1 MKCLAIDLGGS
12 YMKYALIDGEGNLSE
27 KGEAPSPVT
36 GIENFVHTVVGVY
49 EKFAGCVEGVAI
61 SMPGAIDAES
71 GYARTTGA
79 FLDLYGQNIFD
90 LLKERILV
98 PLAVENDGKC
108 AALAEVWKGSLS
120 DCQDGIAVILGTGI
134 AGGIVKNR
142 RLHKGKNFTAG
153 ELSCLMIKP
162 NDFTMQ
168 NIMCIPGAMMGLT
181 MAVAAAKGVDRS
193 TLETAALQ
201 KNVGEKTGIDMK
213 EGLADQAEA
222 PENTGE
228 QMKIDGPQIFKWLE
242 EGDPVVT
249 GIYQNFISHLALMAY
264 NLQVVYDPEK
274 IVFGGGVSRQERLV
288 PDIRAEVD
296 KIFEALGSLIPVVKP
311 ELGNCQFLSDAN
323 LVGAMYNYLIHHKPE
338 LAK

>member
-1 MKCLAIDLGGS
+1 
-12 YMKYALIDGEGNLSE
+12 MKYALIDEEGNLSE
-27 KGEAPSPVT
+27 KGEVLSPVA
-36 GIENFVHTVVGVY
+36 GIENFVDTVAGVY
-49 EKFAGCVEGVAI
+49 EKFADRIEGVAI
-61 SMPGAIDAES
+61 SIPGAIDSES

-90 LLKERILV
+90 LLKERIPV

-108 AALAEVWKGSLS
+108 AALAEVWKGGLS
-120 DCQDGIAVILGTGI
+120 DCQDGIVVILGTGI

-153 ELSCLMIKP
+153 ELSCLMVKP
-162 NDFTMQ
+162 NDFSMQ

-181 MAVAAAKGVDRS
+181 MAVAAAKGVDLS

-201 KNVGEKTGIDMK
+201 KNASEKVGISMDGAFSEGTVAKNESSEK
-213 EGLADQAEA
+213 AAEEA
-222 PENTGE
+222 QP
-228 QMKIDGPQIFKWLE
+228 KIDGPQIFKWLE

-249 GIYQNFISHLALMAY
+249 GIYQNFISHLALMTY

-274 IVFGGGVSRQERLV
+274 IIFGGGVSRQERLV
-288 PDIRAEVD
+288 PDIRAEVN
-296 KIFEALGSLIPVVKP
+296 KIFEALGSLIPVLKP

-323 LVGAMYNYLIHHKPE
+323 MVGAMYNYLIHHKPE